1 MYASAVRIQSHWE
14 VPSRSRAFL
23 PHPPT
28 PLSAYSRFVDALR
41 ESGEGGGGLR
51 RQGAASPPLASLDN
65 LPSPGGSSSP
75 SEREQLPG
83 EGAGVGAMEDAPS
96 AKRRLAGRAGI
107 SSLAL
112 RIRP

>member
-1 MYASAVRIQSHWE
+1 MNRTRMYASAVRIQSHWE

-51 RQGAASPPLASLDN
+51 RQG
-65 LPSPGGSSSP
+65 GGSP
-75 SEREQLPG
+75 APAPLGYPPPPRRITAAQRT
-83 EGAGVGAMEDAPS
+83 GATAGGGG
-96 AKRRLAGRAGI
+96 RGGGYGGRAVRQKET
-107 SSLAL
+107 SRS
-112 RIRP
+112 